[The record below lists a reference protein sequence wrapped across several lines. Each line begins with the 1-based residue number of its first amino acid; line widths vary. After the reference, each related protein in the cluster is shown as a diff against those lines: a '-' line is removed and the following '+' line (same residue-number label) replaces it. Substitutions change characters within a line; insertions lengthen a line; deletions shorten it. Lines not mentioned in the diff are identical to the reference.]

1 MVNDREITVWQDDG
15 VLNVLKIE
23 TRYADDPPFTLEQE
37 KAFHEIARS
46 FLIVNRKRESDKR
59 RKENAKKKKTKSAE
73 VTE

>member
-1 MVNDREITVWQDDG
+1 MVNDREIQVWQDDG

-23 TRYADDPPFTLEQE
+23 SRYADDPRFTLEQE

-59 RKENAKKKKTKSAE
+59 RKENAKKKKTKSDE
-73 VTE
+73 VKE